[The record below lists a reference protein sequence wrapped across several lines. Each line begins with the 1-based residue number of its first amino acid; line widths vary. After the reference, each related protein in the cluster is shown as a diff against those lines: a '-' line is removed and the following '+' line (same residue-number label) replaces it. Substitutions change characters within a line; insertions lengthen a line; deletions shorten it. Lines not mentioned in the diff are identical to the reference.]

1 MTKGKK
7 VGGLVMLLA
16 IPILILVFLEKFG
29 QQHYTIPTDPSA
41 AEGLSALVPAGALGK
56 AFQLP
61 DQLIDNQ
68 GNNVSSD
75 LLLDQNT
82 VWYMLPPVFSDTAQ
96 LVLERLVGVRD
107 IFEGTPEVQLV
118 VVVATDQTDSLS
130 VLAQRYRSRGKNWQ
144 FLANTTQ
151 GREHYSIF
159 PPGTS
164 SATVLLIDQKQRVRG
179 YYDGMQEKEIDRLV
193 VETRILLYGVE

>member
-118 VVVATDQTDSLS
+118 VVVATDKLDSLS
-130 VLAQRYRSRGKNWQ
+130 ALTQRYRSQEKNWQ
-144 FLANTTQ
+144 FLADTTQ
-151 GREHYSIF
+151 GAV
-159 PPGTS
+159 PNLLPVGTS
-164 SATVLLIDQKQRVRG
+164 SATVVLLDQNQRVRG